1 MGEDYLVSRGEYLT
15 ALMLSEYL
23 GYEFV
28 DAKDLIIDKS
38 YDSNYGA
45 RPLKRVMQSMIEDNF
60 SEALL
65 DGVIKSGRI
74 ALVDAEGDEIRISD
88 AGPIEEVKVEVA
100 KTDGANA

>member
-1 MGEDYLVSRGEYLT
+1 
-15 ALMLSEYL
+15 
-23 GYEFV
+23 
-28 DAKDLIIDKS
+28 
-38 YDSNYGA
+38 
-45 RPLKRVMQSMIEDNF
+45 MQSMIEDNF